1 MDGQRPRAAIEA
13 TAAQM
18 SGWIQSQVRKGVAK
32 FEEATDT
39 KSPLSREEFVDDLAV
54 TSMARLWDVGKV
66 SYP

>member
-1 MDGQRPRAAIEA
+1 VAVGGLRPRAAIEA

-18 SGWIQSQVRKGVAK
+18 SIWIQAQVKKGVTK

-39 KSPLSREEFVDDLAV
+39 KSALSKEEFVDDLAV

-66 SYP
+66 S

>member
-1 MDGQRPRAAIEA
+1 MGGLCPRAAIEA

-18 SGWIQSQVRKGVAK
+18 STWIQSQVKKGVTK

-39 KSPLSREEFVDDLAV
+39 KSALSKEEFVDDLAV

-66 SYP
+66 S